1 MIKLKKPKNEP
12 KVSAGSMADIAFLL
26 LVFFL
31 VATTLQQ
38 DKGLMMQ
45 LPPDVPPTNV
55 NILERNL
62 FKIRINSSNQF
73 LIQNEVRNDLK
84 TLTAEVKAFV
94 MNRGANPKQSDSPKE
109 AIISIKTQRGT
120 KYENFILVLDEVKEA
135 YYQLYGERV
144 GMTSEEFRKLDR
156 DNPAELALYQE
167 ARYDFPMNISIA
179 NPDPKSPSN

>member
-1 MIKLKKPKNEP
+1 MIQLRRPKNEP

-26 LVFFL
+26 LIFFL

-45 LPPDVPPTNV
+45 LPPDVPPTETQ
-55 NILERNL
+55 IKERNL

-73 LIQNEVRNDLK
+73 LIQNEVRSDL
-84 TLTAEVKAFV
+84 TGLTAEVKSFV
-94 MNRGANPKQSDSPKE
+94 NNHGVDPSQSISPKD

-120 KYENFILVLDEVKEA
+120 QYENFILVLDQVKEA

-144 GMTSEEFRKLDR
+144 GLTSEAFRKLDR
-156 DNPAELALYQE
+156 EDPSQLALYEE
-167 ARYDFPMNISIA
+167 AREGLPMNISIA
-179 NPDPKSPSN
+179 NPDPK